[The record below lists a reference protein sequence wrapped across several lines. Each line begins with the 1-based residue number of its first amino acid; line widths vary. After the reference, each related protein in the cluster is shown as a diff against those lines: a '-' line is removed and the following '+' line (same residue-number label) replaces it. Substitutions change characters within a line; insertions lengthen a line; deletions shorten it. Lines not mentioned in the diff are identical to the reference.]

1 MESSKILITGAGGLL
16 GRALLEI
23 LPKENTIPLYK
34 KDCDITDKKRLKK
47 ILKNLDLDVL
57 IHCAAYTDVDNAQ
70 KQKKEAIL
78 INKYGTKNILDNLDK
93 NCLFIYISTAYVFD
107 GKKTKPYTEK
117 DKPSPINIYG
127 LSKLEGEKIT
137 MSFKKHL
144 IIRTNWLFGPYKKNF
159 VDTIIESAKKNNVI
173 KIDCNQIG
181 SPTYTLDLA
190 NAIKD
195 LIEFYFK
202 GKLKFGIYNITNN
215 GSCNRFDFAVKI
227 IKLLNLKNK
236 IEKVIL
242 DRPAK
247 RPKNSLLSNKKFYNL
262 TGYYL
267 RNWQDALK
275 SYLKL
280 WKT

>member
-1 MESSKILITGAGGLL
+1 VESSKILITGAGGLL
-16 GRALLEI
+16 GRALLET

-34 KDCDITDKKRLKK
+34 KDCDITDKKKLKK

-117 DKPSPINIYG
+117 DRPLPINIYG

-159 VDTIIESAKKNNVI
+159 VDAIIEFAKKNNPI

-190 NAIKD
+190 SAIKD

-202 GKLKFGIYNITNN
+202 GKLKFGIYNITNS
-215 GSCNRFDFAVKI
+215 GSCSRFDFAVRI

-267 RNWQDALK
+267 RNWQDALE

>member
-1 MESSKILITGAGGLL
+1 VEGSKILITGAGGLL
-16 GRALLEI
+16 GEALFET
-23 LPKENTIPLYK
+23 LPKENTIPLYRE
-34 KDCDITDKKRLKK
+34 DCDITDKKRVKK
-47 ILKNLDLDVL
+47 ILKNLDLDVV

-70 KQKKEAIL
+70 KQKKEALL
-78 INKYGTKNILDNLDK
+78 INKYGTKNIIDNLNK
-93 NCLFIYISTAYVFD
+93 NCLFIYISTAYVFN

-117 DKPSPINIYG
+117 DKPFPINVYG

-159 VDTIIESAKKNNVI
+159 VDTIIELAKKKDVI
-173 KIDCNQIG
+173 KIDCSQIG

-190 NAIKD
+190 SAIKD

-202 GKLKFGIYNITNN
+202 GKLKFGIYHITNS

-227 IKLLNLKNK
+227 IEILNLKNK
-236 IEKVIL
+236 VEKIIL
-242 DRPAK
+242 NRPAK

-275 SYLKL
+275 SYLKQ
-280 WKT
+280 WKA

>member
-1 MESSKILITGAGGLL
+1 MEGSKILITGAGGLL
-16 GRALLEI
+16 GEALFET
-23 LPKENTIPLYK
+23 LPKENTIPLYRE
-34 KDCDITDKKRLKK
+34 DCDITDKKRVKK
-47 ILKNLDLDVL
+47 ILKNLDLDVV

-70 KQKKEAIL
+70 KQKKEALL
-78 INKYGTKNILDNLDK
+78 INKYGTKNIIDNLNK
-93 NCLFIYISTAYVFD
+93 NCLFIYISTAYVFN

-117 DKPSPINIYG
+117 DKPFPINVYG

-159 VDTIIESAKKNNVI
+159 VDTIIELAKKKDVI
-173 KIDCNQIG
+173 KIDCSQIG

-190 NAIKD
+190 SAIKD

-202 GKLKFGIYNITNN
+202 GKLKFGIYHITNS

-227 IKLLNLKNK
+227 IEILNLKNK
-236 IEKVIL
+236 VEKIIL
-242 DRPAK
+242 NRPAK

-275 SYLKL
+275 SYLKQ
-280 WKT
+280 WKA